1 MAKKELKIIVEHPN
15 GSRKPFFYKV
25 ESDEHAAEIVEWVK
39 KELKVNSPKSFVA
52 DHRINEVKK

>member
-15 GSRKPFFYKV
+15 GSRKPFFYNV
-25 ESDEHAAEIVEWVK
+25 NSDQEASELIEWVK
-39 KELKVNSPKSFVA
+39 QELKKNSPKSFVA